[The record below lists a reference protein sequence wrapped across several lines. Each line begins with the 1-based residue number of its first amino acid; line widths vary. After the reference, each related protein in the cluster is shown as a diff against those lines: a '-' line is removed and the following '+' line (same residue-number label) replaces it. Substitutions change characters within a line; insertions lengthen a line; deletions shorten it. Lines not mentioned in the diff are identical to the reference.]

1 MVERGT
7 DPPPTTTKKMMERG
21 TDAPPLE
28 ELMPKDQ
35 GTERGVQTDPPHDEM
50 ACPSQ
55 IEKHRGNTDVDLGPI
70 SVRVDILYERL
81 AILEERFG
89 SPREMA
95 TTEKSGK
102 ETVVPTTKVTR
113 MKGKKRGKVPTTLPS
128 VLAPTVRQSGTGVEH
143 TPPFNTRGEKWIEV
157 VGRKV
162 GRRRTQIGISSSLPD
177 SPTQPPRVRG
187 AERVVRGSE
196 QKAGPVQ

>member
-1 MVERGT
+1 MV
-7 DPPPTTTKKMMERG
+7 ERG

-35 GTERGVQTDPPHDEM
+35 GTERGVQTDPPYDEM

-102 ETVVPTTKVTR
+102 ETVVPTTK
-113 MKGKKRGKVPTTLPS
+113 
-128 VLAPTVRQSGTGVEH
+128 
-143 TPPFNTRGEKWIEV
+143 RGEVDRGGGEKGGEAEDPNWDLFFSA
-157 VGRKV
+157 R
-162 GRRRTQIGISSSLPD
+162 LPN
-177 SPTQPPRVRG
+177 TAPPSKG
-187 AERVVRGSE
+187 G
-196 QKAGPVQ
+196 